1 MVVEGREASANCT
14 YVAFPNHTQKGR
26 RTKCNEPLMRLVKLS
41 NGDEKLYPYKSYCYK
56 PITETIKRFLRR
68 KHFVQICNSWRQRNI
83 PTDMYFD
90 VYDGQVWKDF
100 NTEKYSNFL
109 ASGHSFG
116 LMLNLDWFQPFQHV
130 KYSIG
135 VIYAVV
141 LNLPRHLR
149 FKLENVIL
157 IGRIP
162 DMGKEPSTNTFVKP
176 LVNEL
181 EEAWSKGFEAFSAY
195 TNKSVIVKLAVNVCR
210 LRCPC
215 YKEAVRVS
223 GTHC

>member
-1 MVVEGREASANCT
+1 MQITSRFLQSASYIPWDIVYAMEISKFKAFKKFVVCKKCCSLYTLQESSMVVEGREASANCT
-14 YVAFPNHTQKGR
+14 YVAFPNHTQKGQ

-41 NGDEKLYPYKSYCYK
+41 NGDEKLYPYKLYCYK

-68 KHFVQICNSWRQRNI
+68 KHFVQFCNSWRQRNI

-90 VYDGQVWKDF
+90 VYDGQVLKDF

-109 ASGHSFG
+109 ASDHSFG

-157 IGRIP
+157 IGNPEQIHL
-162 DMGKEPSTNTFVKP
+162 SNHLLT
-176 LVNEL
+176 
-181 EEAWSKGFEAFSAY
+181 S
-195 TNKSVIVKLAVNVCR
+195 
-210 LRCPC
+210 
-215 YKEAVRVS
+215 
-223 GTHC
+223 